1 MSKEFVQELD
11 QALHDNSNFRAIKKK
26 NDILEI
32 RFKKDYKPNNLSNMV
47 ATVQLRKIN
56 GIYNGI
62 ENVTIDD
69 NSHNM
74 YEDGGYNEKMNVP
87 TTTDSQNDLREFSKV
102 LNLLADY
109 MNDWYAKIKQKTN

>member
-11 QALHDNSNFRAIKKK
+11 QALRDNSNFRAIKKT

-32 RFKKDYKPNNLSNMV
+32 NFKKDYKSNNLSNMV

-56 GIYNGI
+56 GVYNGI
-62 ENVTIDD
+62 ENVTIDG

-109 MNDWYAKIKQKTN
+109 MNEWYAKIKQKTH